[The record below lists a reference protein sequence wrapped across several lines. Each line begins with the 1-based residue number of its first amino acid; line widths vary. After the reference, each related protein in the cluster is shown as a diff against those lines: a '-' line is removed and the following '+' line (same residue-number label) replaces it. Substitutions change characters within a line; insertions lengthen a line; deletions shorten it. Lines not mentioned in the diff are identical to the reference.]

1 MIKQQD
7 FKISDHKV
15 LRLCFDTENLN
26 LSMFQLFTDKAI
38 PDNLHEF
45 SSSASSVNFGMTTI
59 EIDHLMT
66 FLIMMFLKRE
76 TEETLED
83 LETE

>member
-15 LRLCFDTENLN
+15 LRLCFDTDNLN
-26 LSMFQLFTDKAI
+26 LSMFQFFTDKAI
-38 PDNLHEF
+38 PDNVQEF
-45 SSSASSVNFGMTTI
+45 LSSAASVNFGMTPI

-66 FLIMMFLKRE
+66 FLKRV